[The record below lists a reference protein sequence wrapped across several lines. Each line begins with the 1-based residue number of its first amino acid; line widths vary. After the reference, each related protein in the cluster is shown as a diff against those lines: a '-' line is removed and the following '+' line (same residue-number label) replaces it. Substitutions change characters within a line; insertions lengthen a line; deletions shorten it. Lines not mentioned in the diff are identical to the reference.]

1 MNNEA
6 VSGLFGGLQTTLWP
20 LAALLLG
27 LAAALLTHLLLG
39 ALLTTLA
46 RQRQRRSRVQRYL
59 VQRNVNR
66 LEQVGEAFAQAAE
79 GLGLRPLQGL
89 ERLCRL
95 RNLTEPPEKH
105 QTSGYVLGLG
115 LLLLLPALA
124 LLLVLQDLLL
134 VPVGLALAALPLL
147 SVRSAAGRNRKK
159 LRRSLPELASLLAG
173 EAAVSTPLEEALTRA
188 ATWGAVSAPLISEAV
203 TRARTA
209 AAAAALFSRVS
220 DGGQTQRLGTLA
232 VVATEF
238 GEESWR
244 SFTLQL
250 DAIALQGVG
259 VPAAL
264 QRMAAHMVTE
274 NRAELEEAAEKLED
288 RLMLPL
294 IICFMPAVLIITIVP
309 LAIPIMESF

>member
-6 VSGLFGGLQTTLWP
+6 VSGMFGGLQTTLWP

-27 LAAALLTHLLLG
+27 LGAAVLTHLLLS

-46 RQRQRRSRVQRYL
+46 RQRQQRSRVQRYL

-79 GLGLRPLQGL
+79 GLGLQPLAGL

-134 VPVGLALAALPLL
+134 LPVGL
-147 SVRSAAGRNRKK
+147 G
-159 LRRSLPELASLLAG
+159 LASPAP
-173 EAAVSTPLEEALTRA
+173 AQRA
-188 ATWGAVSAPLISEAV
+188 FRGRPQSQETAPLP
-203 TRARTA
+203 ART
-209 AAAAALFSRVS
+209 
-220 DGGQTQRLGTLA
+220 
-232 VVATEF
+232 
-238 GEESWR
+238 
-244 SFTLQL
+244 
-250 DAIALQGVG
+250 G
-259 VPAAL
+259 VPAGRRSCG
-264 QRMAAHMVTE
+264 QY
-274 NRAELEEAAEKLED
+274 
-288 RLMLPL
+288 
-294 IICFMPAVLIITIVP
+294 PAGRGVDPGRHLGRRFGP
-309 LAIPIMESF
+309 PDQ

>member
-1 MNNEA
+1 M
-6 VSGLFGGLQTTLWP
+6 
-20 LAALLLG
+20 
-27 LAAALLTHLLLG
+27 
-39 ALLTTLA
+39 
-46 RQRQRRSRVQRYL
+46 
-59 VQRNVNR
+59 QRNVNR

-95 RNLTEPPEKH
+95 RKSDRTPAETPDVRLCAG
-105 QTSGYVLGLG
+105 SGR
-115 LLLLLPALA
+115 LLLLPALA

-134 VPVGLALAALPLL
+134 VPVGLALAAPAPAQRAFRGRAQSQETAPLPARTG
-147 SVRSAAGRNRKK
+147 VPAGR
-159 LRRSLPELASLLAG
+159 RSCGQYPAG
-173 EAAVSTPLEEALTRA
+173 RGVDPGRHLGGRFR
-188 ATWGAVSAPLISEAV
+188 PLISEAV

-209 AAAAALFSRVS
+209 TSAAALFSRVS